1 MFISKKMKIEIY
13 YLNTKISTEISKNI
27 QVKDLINDLKKY
39 LNSTDSNFVLLDS
52 DQKQLKETDTITN
65 DKTKNSLTFYLIKSS
80 IKKNALIN
88 SDIKDKP
95 KEDLKM
101 NQLIMKCTGAKR
113 ALNIKNCG
121 SAIQTRLGFFDL
133 IDNRNNQN
141 EEGGNNAFERLI
153 NLLQLLEENEINN
166 PGSRDGQMGNNAPVE
181 ADERS
186 LRELQDMGF
195 AEDRARQALINSRND
210 INRATELL
218 LGEEGD

>member
-13 YLNTKISTEISKNI
+13 YLNTKISTEINKNI

-52 DQKQLKETDTITN
+52 DQKQLKETDIITN

-80 IKKNALIN
+80 IKKNTLIN
-88 SDIKDKP
+88 SDMKDKP

-113 ALNIKNCG
+113 ALNIKNYG
-121 SAIQTRLGFFDL
+121 SAIQTRLGVFDL

>member
-80 IKKNALIN
+80 IKNNALIN
-88 SDIKDKP
+88 SDVKDKS

>member
-13 YLNTKISTEISKNI
+13 YLNTKISTEINKNI
-27 QVKDLINDLKKY
+27 QVKDLIYDLKKY
-39 LNSTDSNFVLLDS
+39 LNSTDSNFILLDS
-52 DQKQLKETDTITN
+52 DQKQLKETDTITL
-65 DKTKNSLTFYLIKSS
+65 DKTKNSQTFYLIKSS

-88 SDIKDKP
+88 SDIKDKS

-101 NQLIMKCTGAKR
+101 NQLIMKCTGAKK
-113 ALNIKNCG
+113 ALNIKNYG
-121 SAIQTRLGFFDL
+121 SAHQTRLGIFDI

-141 EEGGNNAFERLI
+141 EEGGNNAFDRLI

-166 PGSRDGQMGNNAPVE
+166 PGLREGQMGNNAPVE

>member
-13 YLNTKISTEISKNI
+13 YLNTKISTEINKNI

-52 DQKQLKETDTITN
+52 DQKQLKETDTITH

-80 IKKNALIN
+80 IKNNALIN
-88 SDIKDKP
+88 SDVKDKS

-113 ALNIKNCG
+113 ALNIKNYG
-121 SAIQTRLGFFDL
+121 SAIQTRLGVFDL

-166 PGSRDGQMGNNAPVE
+166 PGLRDGQMGNNAPVE

-218 LGEEGD
+218 LGEEGE

>member
-80 IKKNALIN
+80 IKNNTLIN
-88 SDIKDKP
+88 SDVKDKS

-166 PGSRDGQMGNNAPVE
+166 PGVRDGQMGNNAPVE

>member
-13 YLNTKISTEISKNI
+13 YLNTKISTEINKNI

-39 LNSTDSNFVLLDS
+39 LNSTDSNFALLDS
-52 DQKQLKETDTITN
+52 DQKLLKETDTITN

-88 SDIKDKP
+88 SDKKEKP

-113 ALNIKNCG
+113 ALNIKNYG
-121 SAIQTRLGFFDL
+121 SANRPGLGIFNL
-133 IDNRNNQN
+133 IDNPNNQN
-141 EEGGNNAFERLI
+141 DPGANNAFDRLI

-166 PGSRDGQMGNNAPVE
+166 PGLRDGQMGDNASVE

-218 LGEEGD
+218 LGEEGE